1 MKLPSLTPQPM
12 KTPPILRNL
21 VVSVTL
27 SVASL
32 ATGDVVT
39 DWNTAALNAIRA
51 SSTTPPQASRAL
63 AILHTS
69 IYDAVNGIFR
79 THEPYFVKQKGPSNA
94 SEEAAASAAAHRV
107 LITLFPTSAATF
119 DQLHQA
125 ILAGIRNDSRKR
137 RGIEWGESVADQILL
152 WRSTDGSGEV
162 VSAPTG
168 SGPGVWQPTPTG
180 YLPYLL
186 PQWGFVTPFAMP
198 TSSFFRPNGPPP
210 LGSAKY
216 AADYNEVKAL
226 GENDSTTRTA
236 EQTEIA
242 RFWADGA
249 GTVTPPGHWNVIA
262 QDVAT
267 DRRLTIRQNA
277 RLFALLNVA
286 MADAAIAAWDAKYVY
301 NFWRPVTAI
310 RAGDTDGNPAT
321 DPDPTWMSLIV
332 TPPFPDYISGHS
344 TFSGAAATVLSLFYG
359 TPRVPFSTTSDALP
373 NVVRDFRGFLQV
385 AREAALSRMYG
396 GIHYR
401 FANDDGLAV
410 GLAIGAWTFKKT
422 MR

>member
-51 SSTTPPQASRAL
+51 SSTTPPQASRTL
-63 AILHTS
+63 AILHSS

-180 YLPYLL
+180 YLAYLL

-236 EQTEIA
+236 EQTEIG

-286 MADAAIAAWDAKYVY
+286 MADAAIAAWV
-301 NFWRPVTAI
+301 P
-310 RAGDTDGNPAT
+310 
-321 DPDPTWMSLIV
+321 
-332 TPPFPDYISGHS
+332 S
-344 TFSGAAATVLSLFYG
+344 T
-359 TPRVPFSTTSDALP
+359 STTS
-373 NVVRDFRGFLQV
+373 
-385 AREAALSRMYG
+385 G
-396 GIHYR
+396 GRSPR
-401 FANDDGLAV
+401 FAQ
-410 GLAIGAWTFKKT
+410 AIPMEIPRRILIPLGCP
-422 MR
+422 